1 MLRKKVIITGASGN
15 LGMAVTAK
23 FLAEGYAV
31 IATVEPGKDEE
42 KALLYSLTDTAE
54 ALEVHVVDV
63 LKEAAAEK
71 FIADM
76 IEKHEQID
84 AAVMTVG
91 GFRMGEIG
99 TTDEKALDRMIS
111 LNFKTAYF
119 TAKPLFE
126 HMKGQVEGGRLVFI
140 GARPG
145 FDVRIGTSS
154 VAYALSKSLIFRLAE
169 IINAEG
175 QGKNV
180 VASVIAPSIIDTPQN
195 RESMPDANFSDW
207 VKPEEIA
214 DAILFACS
222 EHASKLREPVFKVYG
237 RS

>member
-1 MLRKKVIITGASGN
+1 MSGKNVIITGASGN

-42 KALLYSLTDTAE
+42 KASLYSLTDSAA
-54 ALEVHVVDV
+54 ALEVHAVDV
-63 LKEAAAEK
+63 MNEAVMQQ
-71 FIADM
+71 FVADM
-76 IEKHEQID
+76 IQKHGQID
-84 AAVMTVG
+84 AAVLTVG
-91 GFRMGEIG
+91 GFRMGGIEA
-99 TTDEKALDRMIS
+99 TDEKALDRMIS
-111 LNFKTAYF
+111 LNFKSAYF

-126 HMKGQVEGGRLVFI
+126 HMKTLSGGGRFFFI

-145 FDVRIGTSS
+145 LDVKGGTFA
-154 VAYALSKSLIFRLAE
+154 VAYALSKSLVFRLAE

-175 QGKNV
+175 QGKNI

-207 VKPEEIA
+207 VKPEEVA
-214 DAILFACS
+214 DTILFACS
-222 EHASKLREPVFKVYG
+222 DQASKLREPVFKVYG